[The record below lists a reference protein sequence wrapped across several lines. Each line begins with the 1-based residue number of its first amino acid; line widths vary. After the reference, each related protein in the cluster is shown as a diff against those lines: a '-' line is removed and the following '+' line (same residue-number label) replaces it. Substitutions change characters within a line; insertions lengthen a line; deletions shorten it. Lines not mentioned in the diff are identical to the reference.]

1 MDELEK
7 YKLINKA
14 ETIEELK
21 EAMEAISE
29 KGMIKGRRKSYIA
42 DKMIAMVDF
51 IYNDNYPL
59 NFLTRNYGI
68 RQQML
73 YLLHYNKKRN
83 D

>member
-21 EAMEAISE
+21 EAIKAISE
-29 KGMIKGRRKSYIA
+29 KGMNKGRSKSYMS

>member
-21 EAMEAISE
+21 EAIGAISE
-29 KGMIKGRRKSYIA
+29 KGMIKGRRKFYMA
-42 DKMIAMVDF
+42 DEMIAIVDF
-51 IYNDNYPL
+51 IYNDNYSL

-68 RQQML
+68 RQQMF
-73 YLLHYNKKRN
+73 YLIHYKEI
-83 D
+83 DQ

>member
-1 MDELEK
+1 MDELKK

-14 ETIEELK
+14 ETVEELK
-21 EAMEAISE
+21 EAIEAISE
-29 KGMIKGRRKSYIA
+29 KGMIKGRRKSYMA
-42 DKMIAMVDF
+42 DEMIAMVDF

>member
-29 KGMIKGRRKSYIA
+29 KGMIKGRRKSYMA
-42 DKMIAMVDF
+42 NEMIAMVDF

-73 YLLHYNKKRN
+73 YLLHYNKKIN

>member
-7 YKLINKA
+7 YELINKA
-14 ETIEELK
+14 ETVEELK

-42 DKMIAMVDF
+42 DEMIAMVDF

>member
-29 KGMIKGRRKSYIA
+29 KGMIKGRRKSYMA
-42 DKMIAMVDF
+42 NEMIAMVDF